1 VSSGDCMSRKR
12 LRRAENDLRFIQNV
26 RPAIE
31 LSTPPR
37 WTAWLMTAGL
47 VIALTA
53 LLLFVMRG

>member
-1 VSSGDCMSRKR
+1 MSRKH

-26 RPAIE
+26 RPAME